1 MTEQARAKVY
11 IETRLVSYLVARR
24 SRDLIVAARQQLTID
39 WWDKER
45 EKYDLFISE
54 AVLREARK
62 GDGNEIAK
70 RLNAL
75 AGVPLLDVTAEA
87 LQLADEL
94 IKRRALPAKAAVDA
108 IHIAVATFHKID
120 FLLTRNC
127 KHIANA
133 HVRKMAGRFFREV
146 GYEPAVICTPEEL
159 GANS

>member
-1 MTEQARAKVY
+1 MTEQTRAKVY
-11 IETRLVSYLVARR
+11 IETSLISYLAARR

-39 WWDKER
+39 WCDKER
-45 EKYDLFISE
+45 EKYELFISE

-70 RLNAL
+70 RW
-75 AGVPLLDVTAEA
+75 
-87 LQLADEL
+87 
-94 IKRRALPAKAAVDA
+94 
-108 IHIAVATFHKID
+108 
-120 FLLTRNC
+120 NC

-146 GYEPAVICTPEEL
+146 GHEPAIICTSEEL

>member
-1 MTEQARAKVY
+1 MTEQTRAKVY
-11 IETRLVSYLVARR
+11 IGTSLVSHLVANR

-75 AGVPLLDVTAEA
+75 AGIPLLNVTTET
-87 LQLADEL
+87 LRLADEL
-94 IKRRALPAKAAVDA
+94 IKCGALPAKAVVDA
-108 IHIAVATFHKID
+108 IHIA
-120 FLLTRNC
+120 
-127 KHIANA
+127 
-133 HVRKMAGRFFREV
+133 
-146 GYEPAVICTPEEL
+146 
-159 GANS
+159 GAAARAD